1 MNIDKERTHTDEEK
15 VNIDKERMLRDKEI
29 QRLKSFGR
37 YLFQLHK
44 WVFFAIITGVVVGSF
59 GILFAKSMNF
69 VTELRNKYDFIVF
82 FLPVIG
88 IVIVAMYSFAV
99 KGRKDRGTN
108 AVISAVSST
117 EDLPFR
123 VAPLIFIATV
133 LTHLGGG
140 SAGREGAA
148 LQLGGSIGN
157 FIGKIFRID
166 ENDRKVII
174 MCGMSAAFSALFGT
188 PMAASI
194 FAVEVISVGILHYSA
209 WVPCVFSALV
219 ASRFASDMGIRAEH
233 FNIIDV
239 AELNVPN
246 AFKIVVLALV
256 CAIVSIAFCY
266 VLHYTDRFLKKIIS
280 NAYIRVF
287 AAGTAIV
294 LAGLLF
300 GTTDYFGAG
309 VNVIERAIEG
319 DVIWYAF
326 IAKMLFTAVT
336 LSAGYKGGEIVPS
349 FFVGAT
355 LGCLLGHIMGI
366 SPSMC
371 AAVGMIA
378 LFCGVTNCPMTSL
391 LISFELFGY
400 EVVPF
405 FLMAVAVSYMM
416 SGYTGLY
423 KDQKIMY
430 SKSKTKY
437 INKKVSDIYESQ
449 SK

>member
-37 YLFQLHK
+37 YLFQLLK

-188 PMAASI
+188 PLTAAF
-194 FAVEVISVGILHYSA
+194 FAMEVISIGIFYYSN
-209 WVPCVFSALV
+209 FRL
-219 ASRFASDMGIRAEH
+219 
-233 FNIIDV
+233 
-239 AELNVPN
+239 
-246 AFKIVVLALV
+246 
-256 CAIVSIAFCY
+256 
-266 VLHYTDRFLKKIIS
+266 LK
-280 NAYIRVF
+280 
-287 AAGTAIV
+287 
-294 LAGLLF
+294 
-300 GTTDYFGAG
+300 
-309 VNVIERAIEG
+309 
-319 DVIWYAF
+319 
-326 IAKMLFTAVT
+326 
-336 LSAGYKGGEIVPS
+336 
-349 FFVGAT
+349 
-355 LGCLLGHIMGI
+355 
-366 SPSMC
+366 
-371 AAVGMIA
+371 
-378 LFCGVTNCPMTSL
+378 
-391 LISFELFGY
+391 
-400 EVVPF
+400 
-405 FLMAVAVSYMM
+405 
-416 SGYTGLY
+416 
-423 KDQKIMY
+423 
-430 SKSKTKY
+430 
-437 INKKVSDIYESQ
+437 
-449 SK
+449 